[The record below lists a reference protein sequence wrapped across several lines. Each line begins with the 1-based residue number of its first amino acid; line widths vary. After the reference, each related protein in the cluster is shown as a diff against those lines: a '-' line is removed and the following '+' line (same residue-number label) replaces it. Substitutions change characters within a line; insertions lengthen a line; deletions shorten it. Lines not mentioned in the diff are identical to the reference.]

1 MQNAVIKDFT
11 ISVLGKNHNRKL
23 FNCGVGALN
32 EYFCLRA
39 GQEGRKK
46 LSVCYVLNDEKNQR
60 VVGYYTL
67 SSAVIEL
74 LSLPQLISK
83 KLLDYPFMPATL
95 LGRLAIDS
103 QYKQKGYG
111 ELLLIDALKR
121 AYHASLEVASLAVIV
136 DAKDIYADKFYK
148 KYDFYT
154 LQVRRGRLFLTMKHV
169 KKLFVHSTA

>member
-1 MQNAVIKDFT
+1 MQSTVTQNFT
-11 ISVLGKNHNRKL
+11 LSVLNKSHNRKL
-23 FNCGVGALN
+23 FNCGVDALN

-46 LSVCYVLNDEKNQR
+46 LSVCYVLNDEKKQR

-74 LSLPQLISK
+74 R
-83 KLLDYPFMPATL
+83 DYPFLPATL

-103 QYKQKGYG
+103 QYKQQGYG

-121 AYHASLEVASLAVIV
+121 TYHASLEVASLAVIV
-136 DAKDIYADKFYK
+136 DAKDIKAEQ
-148 KYDFYT
+148 FYT
-154 LQVRRGRLFLTMKHV
+154 IYGFETLQAKSGRLFLSMKHV
-169 KKLFVHSTA
+169 EKLFIHSAAFVTA